1 MAIENKI
8 FSGTVGNEYKGY
20 IKFDKDMVSIF
31 DTTAKTASDKASTT
45 NLLVYVLNDLNY
57 ALENNPELKELT
69 IEIEMEDVKKALYY
83 NPLTRKT
90 SYTGTTKDRQTKI
103 DKAMKLIEDLKK
115 VSGVYVFRR
124 KDIQFI
130 PVYSIIQ
137 VSTEDMNAPVV
148 MKLNSDFINY
158 FNEVRNRD
166 GVNGTYGK
174 LYFDIMLALSTYY
187 QKIVYAYIAG
197 ELEKYDS
204 TNWTNVI
211 SLIKHMG
218 VKHRDLK
225 QRVEEAIIAIN
236 KVVEYKREKYQ
247 LFIPKYKVEWKHLD
261 PNVTTGPNAKL
272 LQFKFSIDFEDVKAN
287 KDKYKKKESYEQII
301 CDFTNYEPLRESLR
315 QWISK
320 GKEAN
325 ELPSMKSFKTQL
337 ENLREGVGEDEA
349 ILDII
354 EQAEIYG
361 NYRSLGYKKEVAE
374 HRI

>member
-57 ALENNPELKELT
+57 ALENNPELKGLT

-287 KDKYKKKESYEQII
+287 KNKYDKKASYEQII
-301 CDFTNYEPLRESLR
+301 CEFTNDEELREALR
-315 QWISK
+315 EFIKDSIQAENYISV
-320 GKEAN
+320 E
-325 ELPSMKSFKTQL
+325 SFKTQL
-337 ENLREGVGEDEA
+337 NSLSDLDKGQLMEYIRELILVG
-349 ILDII
+349 
-354 EQAEIYG
+354 
-361 NYRSLGYKKEVAE
+361 NHRSFGYKVKE
-374 HRI
+374 